1 MGIVTSDKIWGWA
14 LAIER
19 FSDTHI
25 ETVFFQKKKYL
36 LCVLVVAQGIFLAAH
51 RLSSCGSGSA
61 VTKHKLSC
69 STCGI
74 LALWPS
80 IEPGSPALQD
90 RLTSGLPGKSGAC
103 ALAFQA
109 SAFCGCPVYSLCSL
123 VLILISTLNFMS
135 LIHVTSLKNTQG
147 GLG

>member
-14 LAIER
+14 LAIES
-19 FSDTHI
+19 FGDTHI
-25 ETVFFQKKKYL
+25 ETAFFKKEKYL
-36 LCVLVVAQGIFLAAH
+36 LWVLAVAQGIFLAAH

-61 VTKHKLSC
+61 VAKHKLSC

-74 LALWPS
+74 LAPWPS
-80 IEPGSPALQD
+80 IEPGSPALQG
-90 RLTSGLPGKSGAC
+90 RLTAGLAGKSGAC

-123 VLILISTLNFMS
+123 ILILISTLNFMR
-135 LIHVTSLKNTQG
+135 LIHVKSLKNTQG